1 MTERKPPG
9 RSFESWVDKQI
20 REATERGDFDNLPG
34 AGKPIAD
41 LDRPYDEVWVTN
53 HLRREGLSS
62 EDLLP
67 TPLRLRKE
75 VERFP
80 ETAAKLRTEVAVRD
94 AAEELNTR
102 IMAWLRAPFG
112 PPIPVRP
119 VKVEEA
125 VERWRSDR
133 EAARR
138 AAREA
143 ARSAANTPADL
154 PGRTPR
160 QRPWWSRLL
169 RRQS

>member
-9 RSFESWVDKQI
+9 LGFESWVDKQI

-138 AAREA
+138 AEREA
-143 ARSAANTPADL
+143 ARTAANTQADQR
-154 PGRTPR
+154 GSTPR

-169 RRQS
+169 RRPS

>member
-1 MTERKPPG
+1 MTERKPTG
-9 RSFESWVDKQI
+9 LNFESWVDKQI

-125 VERWRSDR
+125 VQRWRSDR

-138 AAREA
+138 AERQA
-143 ARSAANTPADL
+143 APTATNTPTDQQ
-154 PGRTPR
+154 GSTPR
-160 QRPWWSRLL
+160 RRPWWSRLL
-169 RRQS
+169 RRPS

>member
-1 MTERKPPG
+1 MTERKPTG
-9 RSFESWVDKQI
+9 LSFESWVDKQI

-62 EDLLP
+62 EDLMP
-67 TPLRLRKE
+67 TPLR
-75 VERFP
+75 
-80 ETAAKLRTEVAVRD
+80 LRTEVAVRD
-94 AAEELNTR
+94 AADELNTR

-125 VERWRSDR
+125 VQRWRSDR

-138 AAREA
+138 AEREA
-143 ARSAANTPADL
+143 ARSVASTPADQR
-154 PGRTPR
+154 GSTPR

-169 RRQS
+169 RRPS